1 MRLSPS
7 TRREKTFGSILLSQA
22 PAPSFLRHAGKVFP
36 DPASG
41 EGNFS
46 CPAMRLQRNATFAA
60 RPGTKRVVHKP
71 PRQDGR
77 PQHSDRFH
85 GKQSLFTLLL
95 SLWGS
100 FSRFAR
106 LCLLKRRLP
115 PGRERRPER
124 PSDQQEGRRRGPF
137 KTAWKKCGS
146 GPSRHELPFS
156 FGIIVFCFITSGR
169 QRVRHRQARLSF
181 REHCILLYHP
191 PNLHFGREKV
201 PFPAREGDFGF
212 FRAACKGRQKIDC
225 YGGQKS
231 GDRKSA
237 TALRSAKG

>member
-1 MRLSPS
+1 MP
-7 TRREKTFGSILLSQA
+7 EKF
-22 PAPSFLRHAGKVFP
+22 FP
-36 DPASG
+36 GPASG

-60 RPGTKRVVHKP
+60 RPGTKRVVRKP

-85 GKQSLFTLLL
+85 GKHSRFAPSL

-124 PSDQQEGRRRGPF
+124 PSDQQEGRRRGLF
-137 KTAWKKCGS
+137 KSAWKKCGS

-212 FRAACKGRQKIDC
+212 FRAACKGRQKIEC
-225 YGGQKS
+225 VSRQKKRRPEERYCPAIS
-231 GDRKSA
+231 QRM
-237 TALRSAKG
+237 T